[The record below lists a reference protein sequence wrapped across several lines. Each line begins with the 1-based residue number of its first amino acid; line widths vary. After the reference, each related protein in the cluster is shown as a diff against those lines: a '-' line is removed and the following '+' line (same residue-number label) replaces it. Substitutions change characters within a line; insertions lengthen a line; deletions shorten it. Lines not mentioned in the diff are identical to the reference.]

1 MGAIVH
7 AVTLLL
13 ICVMAFSVRLFS
25 VVKYESVIHEFD
37 PYFNYRVTQFLTKE
51 GFYNLWN
58 WFDDR
63 TWYPLGRVIG
73 GTVYPVTKSIRLFV
87 LRGGGSAEGDHW
99 TFHPKEENCDSLLV
113 YHENA
118 VKEPWLS
125 LIGAFPAL
133 FAVPLA
139 FLGLKT
145 APFQPAA
152 TGLSEVNR
160 MGFAD

>member
-1 MGAIVH
+1 MKEASPTSSGSNAVGTIVH

-58 WFDDR
+58 WFDER

-73 GTVYPVTKSIRLFV
+73 GTVYPVRKQPLPVVSRLYVLPLGSIGQTIWR
-87 LRGGGSAEGDHW
+87 
-99 TFHPKEENCDSLLV
+99 
-113 YHENA
+113 
-118 VKEPWLS
+118 
-125 LIGAFPAL
+125 
-133 FAVPLA
+133 
-139 FLGLKT
+139 
-145 APFQPAA
+145 
-152 TGLSEVNR
+152 
-160 MGFAD
+160 